1 MMKAVI
7 STSWVAW
14 NMKAAAGKRG
24 WLDSAMSQMMKTNIM
39 TTYPCNWFSKGSPHL
54 EKGHNCCRNA
64 LQVMKQMMNKIF
76 PLLILLATSAVQAE
90 VQWLDRIVAIAG
102 DDVVTQLEL
111 QKEGMT
117 IQRELQAR
125 KTPLPARDVFIRQV
139 LERLVV
145 KKLQLQRAHD
155 RGIRIDDAELN
166 RAISKVA
173 SKNRMSLSQF
183 RQALIQEGINYASFR
198 KDIRD
203 ELMIS
208 QLRKREVERNIR
220 VSEQE
225 VEDFLKQQDLGGN
238 NQSAYRISHILITL
252 PEAATPEQLQA
263 AKNKAESVR
272 KKAEEGADFARL
284 AVAHSDGQKAL
295 EGGDLGWR
303 EGNQLPTIFADTVL
317 QMQPGQISKPI
328 RSVSGFHIVKL
339 VDKKESTAG
348 TVTETRARHILMKGE
363 KAREKLEN
371 LREQI
376 QQGADFAQL
385 AKQNSLDKGSAKQG
399 GDLGWAGP
407 GKFVPAFENAIN
419 QLKPGE
425 ISPPFQSAFGWHIVQ
440 VMARRDAPISQEL
453 LQSKAREFL
462 LKQKQEEAELLW
474 LRRLRDEAY
483 VEYRIPGMKG

>member
-1 MMKAVI
+1 MK
-7 STSWVAW
+7 
-14 NMKAAAGKRG
+14 
-24 WLDSAMSQMMKTNIM
+24 
-39 TTYPCNWFSKGSPHL
+39 H
-54 EKGHNCCRNA
+54 
-64 LQVMKQMMNKIF
+64 MMNKNF
-76 PLLILLATSAVQAE
+76 LLLILLATSAAQAE

-111 QKEGMT
+111 QREGLT

-139 LERLVV
+139 LERLVI
-145 KKLQLQRAHD
+145 KKLQLQHAHD

-173 SKNRMSLSQF
+173 GKNRMNLSQF
-183 RQALIQEGINYASFR
+183 RQALTQEGIDYASFR

-203 ELMIS
+203 ELMTS
-208 QLRKREVERNIR
+208 KLRKREVDRNIN

-225 VEDFLKQQDLGGN
+225 VEDFLQQQDLGGN

-272 KKAEEGADFARL
+272 KKAEKGEDFASL

-303 EGNQLPTIFADTVL
+303 ETNQLPTIFADTIQ
-317 QMQPGQISKPI
+317 QMRPGQVSKLI
-328 RSVSGFHIVKL
+328 RSVSGFHLVKL
-339 VDKKESTAG
+339 VEVKQSEAG
-348 TVTETRARHILMKGE
+348 MIKETRARHILMKGD
-363 KAREKLEN
+363 KGREKLES

-385 AKQNSLDKGSAKQG
+385 AKQYSLDKGSAKQG
-399 GDLGWAGP
+399 GELGWAGP
-407 GKFVPAFENAIN
+407 GKFVPAFENTIN
-419 QLKPGE
+419 QLKSGE
-425 ISPPFQSAFGWHIVQ
+425 ISPPFQSTFGWHIVQ

-453 LQSKAREFL
+453 LQSKARDFL
-462 LKQKQEEAELLW
+462 FKQKQEEAELLW

-483 VEYRIPGMKG
+483 VEYRLPGMKSDG

>member
-1 MMKAVI
+1 MK
-7 STSWVAW
+7 
-14 NMKAAAGKRG
+14 
-24 WLDSAMSQMMKTNIM
+24 
-39 TTYPCNWFSKGSPHL
+39 H
-54 EKGHNCCRNA
+54 
-64 LQVMKQMMNKIF
+64 MMNKLF
-76 PLLILLATSAVQAE
+76 LLLILLAASTAQAE

-111 QKEGMT
+111 QREGLT
-117 IQRELQAR
+117 IQRELKAR

-139 LERLVV
+139 LERLVI
-145 KKLQLQRAHD
+145 KKVQLQHAHD

-166 RAISKVA
+166 RAITKVA
-173 SKNRMSLSQF
+173 GKNRMNLSQF
-183 RQALIQEGINYASFR
+183 RQALVKEGVDYASFR

-203 ELMIS
+203 ELMTS
-208 QLRKREVERNIR
+208 KLRKREVDRNIK

-225 VEDFLKQQDLGGN
+225 VKDFLKQQDLGGN

-272 KKAEEGADFARL
+272 KKAEEGEDFAKL

-303 EGNQLPTIFADTVL
+303 EANQLPTIFADTIK
-317 QMQPGQISKPI
+317 QMQPGQVSKLI
-328 RSVSGFHIVKL
+328 RSVSGFHLVKL
-339 VDKKESTAG
+339 VEIKQSEAG
-348 TVTETRARHILMKGE
+348 MIKETRSRHILMKGD

-399 GDLGWAGP
+399 GELGWAGP
-407 GKFVPAFENAIN
+407 GKFVPAFENTIN

-425 ISPPFQSAFGWHIVQ
+425 ISPPFQSTFGWHIVQ

-453 LQSKAREFL
+453 LQSKARDFL
-462 LKQKQEEAELLW
+462 FKQKQEEAELLW

-483 VEYRIPGMKG
+483 VEYRLPGMKSDG